1 MIRKILPPA
10 GFTFF
15 CFFILCS
22 CHHLELQPQAT
33 PETQLQAQESEEQIN
48 TPEPEPE
55 PPRWNLL
62 DAIDQ
67 GRTLLA
73 QSPLL
78 GYREEEKVS
87 FTKRR
92 DGKYYRDKKLSL
104 IEREIALAVLD
115 RHSGEVFELRYWVNQ
130 DEMDEASRLRRS
142 YQNHALNLPNFRPD
156 LPNNPFEVA
165 VRWWNHHNSDLWV
178 MDCHDPDPHR
188 YIVVANKYLMVSDQL
203 AYREDRTGGRYSEI
217 IYVPYS
223 KDLHDRA
230 LIEKGRQFL
239 NEKVHQAFRDLRER
253 QVFSEAFPG
262 VPVVDTIS
270 ETFMKN
276 IFLTEQTDPKW
287 ILEAEDGGLYL
298 TERVFARLGANG
310 ADTFRYTFSKTG
322 ALGLAQIM
330 PGTYRLVAK
339 RYGSADLFPEE
350 NIGRI
355 DIVNAVKAS
364 VLVFDDHLSTVINRA
379 QRKSK
384 TWAVFQAK
392 DMESINEIRAAI
404 YNGGPGKYMP
414 ETGGISQKV
423 KETREFVIKFGMI
436 RDLNHF
442 EG

>member
-130 DEMDEASRLRRS
+130 DEMDEAIRLRRS

-165 VRWWNHHNSDLWV
+165 VRWWSSLR
-178 MDCHDPDPHR
+178 PRSPR
-188 YIVVANKYLMVSDQL
+188 L
-203 AYREDRTGGRYSEI
+203 A
-217 IYVPYS
+217 S
-223 KDLHDRA
+223 KPFITA
-230 LIEKGRQFL
+230 
-239 NEKVHQAFRDLRER
+239 
-253 QVFSEAFPG
+253 P
-262 VPVVDTIS
+262 
-270 ETFMKN
+270 
-276 IFLTEQTDPKW
+276 
-287 ILEAEDGGLYL
+287 
-298 TERVFARLGANG
+298 
-310 ADTFRYTFSKTG
+310 
-322 ALGLAQIM
+322 M
-330 PGTYRLVAK
+330 PPPPRWMCT
-339 RYGSADLFPEE
+339 
-350 NIGRI
+350 
-355 DIVNAVKAS
+355 
-364 VLVFDDHLSTVINRA
+364 
-379 QRKSK
+379 
-384 TWAVFQAK
+384 
-392 DMESINEIRAAI
+392 
-404 YNGGPGKYMP
+404 
-414 ETGGISQKV
+414 
-423 KETREFVIKFGMI
+423 
-436 RDLNHF
+436 
-442 EG
+442 